1 MSTQGSRSSRYTK
14 ASQGRARREN
24 IANTPNQH
32 GLTNNAQAQ
41 AQAKR
46 KPKKHAPYSIKCIAT
61 AYVYENDARADY
73 RGLVFSGNGG
83 GEGELACTA
92 FEVREPGF
100 IGGGGG
106 GGFRLFKS
114 VAELVFEC

>member
-1 MSTQGSRSSRYTK
+1 MLP
-14 ASQGRARREN
+14 
-24 IANTPNQH
+24 TPSNV
-32 GLTNNAQAQ
+32 LF
-41 AQAKR
+41 
-46 KPKKHAPYSIKCIAT
+46 AT
-61 AYVYENDARADY
+61 AYVYENDSRTDY

-83 GEGELACTA
+83 GDGELAWTA
-92 FEVREPGF
+92 FEAREPGF